1 MCKVEHST
9 DKGFCEVPSL
19 WEFSSVND
27 GRLGGFT
34 DQNSHNLNPCSF
46 EEFDR
51 FHSFYEKFMNAVKE
65 FFLPSER
72 HRFGLVSDRAML
84 SSLGVADSGSWF
96 AVRYLAGCSSC
107 SHILKEED
115 DLNYVLQRNNY
126 FVKEVNK
133 TFLTILLYFVVY
145 AKMSYFI
152 APLSHLQAQL

>member
-1 MCKVEHST
+1 MCKAEHNIN
-9 DKGFCEVPSL
+9 KGFCEIPSL
-19 WEFSSVND
+19 GEFASVND
-27 GRLGGFT
+27 DGLGGFKN
-34 DQNSHNLNPCSF
+34 QNSHNLNPCSF
-46 EEFDR
+46 EEFER

-72 HRFGLVSDRAML
+72 YRFGLVFDRAML

-107 SHILKEED
+107 SHILKVED
-115 DLNYVLQRNNY
+115 DLNYVLQRSNY

-133 TFLTILLYFVVY
+133 TFLTIVLYFVVY
-145 AKMSYFI
+145 TMMPYFI